1 MNMIRKRK
9 KNNFLWLLLIS
20 VMICSLVGCN
30 STSSEPSLRYTEIPM
45 DMDKLDVLQAQVDQ
59 GHQPG
64 NLDPEQ
70 VSREF
75 INQSLQI
82 DTDINLELQQS
93 EKNIRI
99 YKASINEQP
108 EIEIYL
114 VQPVRQGSGGIWKV
128 KKYRRID

>member
-1 MNMIRKRK
+1 
-9 KNNFLWLLLIS
+9 
-20 VMICSLVGCN
+20 MICSLVGCN

-82 DTDINLELQQS
+82 DTVINLELQQS
-93 EKNIRI
+93 KKNIRI
-99 YKASINEQP
+99 YKASNDEQP

-114 VQPVRQGSGGIWKV
+114 VQPVRQGSGGIWAV